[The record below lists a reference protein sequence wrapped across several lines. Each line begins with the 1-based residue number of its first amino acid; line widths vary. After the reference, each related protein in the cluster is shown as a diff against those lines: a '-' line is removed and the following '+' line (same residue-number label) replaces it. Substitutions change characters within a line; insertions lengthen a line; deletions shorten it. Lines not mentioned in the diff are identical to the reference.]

1 MLKVFAACANSLTL
15 VAQEDEDFTGA
26 KSARHQVRNPFLRRR
41 LRLPSNYLTAC
52 FCAGYSDFGLRLC
65 RGEIS
70 DNLRF
75 FFDGDSWREFF
86 AIESRVGVM
95 SCQEISPWT

>member
-15 VAQEDEDFTGA
+15 VAQEDEDLLAQNRQDTKCGILFYVGAFGSLRFTSLPA
-26 KSARHQVRNPFLRRR
+26 SAQ
-41 LRLPSNYLTAC
+41 
-52 FCAGYSDFGLRLC
+52 GYSDFGLRLC

-75 FFDGDSWREFF
+75 FFDGDSWRKFF